1 MTLSHFTTTQR
12 QIFMAKMII
21 YVAGMLALNFTDF
34 RHENAL
40 FLAFFLPIIDL
51 FFLAFLWL
59 EVVFYFSILSF
70 SKDEYNVFDLGRDII
85 DLRLDIAEF
94 GLLSA
99 VTTLAIEIIDAAL
112 LFVALI
118 YAVGQITDLV
128 LR

>member
-34 RHENAL
+34 RHENTFFSL
-40 FLAFFLPIIDL
+40 FLPIIDL

>member
-34 RHENAL
+34 RHENAFFSL
-40 FLAFFLPIIDL
+40 FLPIIDL

-99 VTTLAIEIIDAAL
+99 VTTLAIEIIDVAL

>member
-1 MTLSHFTTTQR
+1 
-12 QIFMAKMII
+12 MAKMII

-34 RHENAL
+34 RHENAFFSL
-40 FLAFFLPIIDL
+40 FLPIIDL